1 MTALSTEKIPSR
13 SDLKTYSRQARLVYE
28 KLKQKLEQEHWGEY
42 VVINPT
48 NGDYFVGVDRSE
60 VLAKAKI
67 KYPNV
72 LMFSHRIGYRASLHF
87 GRRGISDRSTEIS
100 FFAGQFIH
108 E

>member
-1 MTALSTEKIPSR
+1 MIVLTTEKLPSR
-13 SDLKTYSRQARLVYE
+13 SELIDYSRRARIIYE

-67 KYPNV
+67 KYPDV
-72 LMFSHRIGYRASLHF
+72 LLFSHRIGYRASLHF
-87 GRRGISDRSTEIS
+87 GGRGISD
-100 FFAGQFIH
+100 GKGL
-108 E
+108 